1 VNARLEVGMNPIEIP
16 NIPTN
21 DVIEVINDKRAS
33 DKIKETLKQLNIL
46 LIETLPHPDIY
57 PAVAYHPDIMFHHI
71 QGNII
76 VYAPNTP
83 QSIIDEMITLG
94 FDMIKGQA
102 MLKDKYPYTIA
113 YNIARVGKYAFHNTR
128 YTDPVVKKLLIERG
142 IEFIPVNQGYSKCL
156 TCVINENS
164 IITSDI
170 DIYKKAKTREIDAL
184 LIEPDKSIRLEPFD
198 MGFIGGATGLIGR
211 NRLAFTGDVR
221 FHKNFKEILNFLS
234 LKNVDM
240 VMLNDD
246 RLMDLGTIIPI
257 IQK

>member
-1 VNARLEVGMNPIEIP
+1 MNPIEIP

-21 DVIEVINDKRAS
+21 DVVVVIIDRRAS
-33 DKIKETLKQLNIL
+33 DKIKEILKQQNIL

-57 PAVAYHPDIMFHHI
+57 PAIAYHPDMMFHHI

-83 QSIIDEMITLG
+83 QSIIDELISIG
-94 FDMIKGQA
+94 FDMIKGQTV
-102 MLKDKYPYTIA
+102 LRDKYPYNIA

-128 YTDPVVKKLLIERG
+128 YTDPVVKELLLDRG
-142 IEFIPVNQGYSKCL
+142 VEFIHVSQGYSKCL
-156 TCVINENS
+156 TCIINENS
-164 IITSDI
+164 IITSDN
-170 DIYKKAKTREIDAL
+170 DIYRKAKSVDIDAL

-198 MGFIGGATGLIGR
+198 MGFLGGATGLIGR
-211 NRLAFTGDVR
+211 NKLAFTGDLK
-221 FHKNFKEILNFLS
+221 FHKNFKEILCYLS

-246 RLMDLGTIIPI
+246 RLMDLGTVIPI